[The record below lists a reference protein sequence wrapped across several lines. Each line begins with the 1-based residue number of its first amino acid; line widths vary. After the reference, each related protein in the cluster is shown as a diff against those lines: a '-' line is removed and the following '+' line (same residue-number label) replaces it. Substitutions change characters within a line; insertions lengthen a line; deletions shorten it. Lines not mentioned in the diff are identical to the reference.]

1 MNTFEEMT
9 DMLQAY
15 FECEKYAQ
23 AAELSN
29 SLCNKYSNGQ
39 VSQSN
44 LILIAFSLKC
54 HFYFLIFFSKNK

>member
-1 MNTFEEMT
+1 MNTFEEMA

-29 SLCNKYSNGQ
+29 SLCNKYS
-39 VSQSN
+39 S
-44 LILIAFSLKC
+44 
-54 HFYFLIFFSKNK
+54 